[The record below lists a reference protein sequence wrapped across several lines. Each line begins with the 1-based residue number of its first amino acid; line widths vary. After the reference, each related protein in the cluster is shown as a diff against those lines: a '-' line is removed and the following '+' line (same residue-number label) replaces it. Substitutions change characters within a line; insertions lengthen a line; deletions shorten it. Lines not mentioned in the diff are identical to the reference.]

1 MGYPGFRMNSLG
13 DAWVD
18 IHGDADPF
26 ARDAERGV
34 KQGAEAA
41 DDEAAEA
48 GEDLGET
55 LSKSMGKK
63 LRESGPDLARE
74 VERGLSR
81 QKIRTKVTVQL
92 DKDNNVVRKWVSTI
106 TDEIQDAF
114 NDTDSGTGGFFKR
127 IQTGISDAIGA
138 GFNVSGR
145 SPLIAALVP
154 VIGAIV
160 ALVVGAIQA
169 VNALVAVLTT
179 LPSLVAALGIQV
191 GVVAL
196 AFDGMGDAIQ
206 GAFAAKNAKELHE
219 ALKDLSPAAQS
230 FVHNL
235 LPLKDVFKE
244 LRQFVQENFFVG
256 LGNLF
261 GTGAPLQPLL
271 GTLGGLGPVAHD
283 LGEFFGQI
291 ARTLG
296 SPSVVRF
303 VEVLLP
309 AISRF
314 LDRFGPSLDKFLTGL
329 TDLSITTLPFFEKL
343 GSHLSGTLTILGE
356 MFTTMSKDPE
366 TGNWLD
372 SMDKTLLSIWLLIGS
387 VFNFLKVLMAEL
399 DKAGGRNVIDAFTE
413 ALDRLAFFLS
423 TPAGQKALEGIVN
436 LSIIS
441 IQALT
446 GLILTLLLVI
456 AGFQY
461 AGEAIKAFFTALWE
475 GIKSLWDKI
484 VNTFRNAPA
493 QIQAALGNVDNI
505 LFDSGRRIVQ
515 GLLNGIRSMIPNIRN
530 IMGTVM
536 GVIRGFTPFS
546 PAKEGPLSGS
556 GDPMI
561 AGQNIIER
569 LAAGITAGSQDLG
582 SAMTQA
588 TSNIVFGANS
598 IQIGFNGALPTQQQ
612 AMQTGVAVGQGALS
626 ILARNTRLAVRAA

>member
-1 MGYPGFRMNSLG
+1 MNSLG

-34 KQGAEAA
+34 REGAKDAE
-41 DDEAAEA
+41 DEAAEA
-48 GEDLGET
+48 GEDLGEV
-55 LSKSMGKK
+55 LSDSMGKR
-63 LRESGPDLARE
+63 LREAGPDLARE
-74 VERGLSR
+74 VERGLTR
-81 QKIRTKVTVQL
+81 QKIRTKVTVQF

-138 GFNVSGR
+138 GFNISGR
-145 SPLIAALVP
+145 SPLIAALIP
-154 VIGAIV
+154 VVGAII

-179 LPSLVAALGIQV
+179 LPALVAALGIQV

-196 AFDGMGDAIQ
+196 AFDGMGKAIE
-206 GAFAAKNAKELHE
+206 GAFAAKNAKELNE
-219 ALKDLSPAAQS
+219 ALKDLSPAAQN
-230 FVHNL
+230 FVHNI

-244 LRQFVQENFFVG
+244 LRLFVQENFFVG

-261 GTGAPLQPLL
+261 GTGGALQPLL
-271 GTLGGLGPVAHD
+271 GVLGGLGPVAHD
-283 LGEFFGQI
+283 LGEFFREI
-291 ARTLG
+291 ARALG
-296 SPSVVRF
+296 SPSVVQF
-303 VEVLLP
+303 VTLLLP
-309 AISRF
+309 AIGRF
-314 LDRFGPSLDKFLTGL
+314 LDRFGPSLNTFLTGL
-329 TDLSITTLPFFEKL
+329 TDFSITVLPFFEKL
-343 GSHLSGTLTILGE
+343 GSHLSATLTILGE

-399 DKAGGRNVIDAFTE
+399 DKAGGRGVIDTFTE
-413 ALDRLAFFLS
+413 ALDRLSFFLS
-423 TPAGQKALEGIVN
+423 TPTGQKALEGIIN

-441 IQALT
+441 IKVLT
-446 GLILTLLLVI
+446 GLIITILLVI
-456 AGFQY
+456 AAFQF
-461 AGEAIKAFFTALWE
+461 AGEAIKEFFVALWE
-475 GIKSLWDKI
+475 GLKWLWNKI
-484 VNTFRNAPA
+484 VGVFTSAPA
-493 QIQAALGNVDNI
+493 EIKAALGNVDNM
-505 LFDSGRRIVQ
+505 LFDSGRRIIQ
-515 GLLNGIRSMIPNIRN
+515 GLLNGIRSMVPNIRS

-536 GVIRGFTPFS
+536 GVIRSFTPFS

-598 IQIGFNGALPTQQQ
+598 IQIGFSGALPTQQQ
-612 AMQTGVAVGQGALS
+612 AMQTGVAVGQGAIS